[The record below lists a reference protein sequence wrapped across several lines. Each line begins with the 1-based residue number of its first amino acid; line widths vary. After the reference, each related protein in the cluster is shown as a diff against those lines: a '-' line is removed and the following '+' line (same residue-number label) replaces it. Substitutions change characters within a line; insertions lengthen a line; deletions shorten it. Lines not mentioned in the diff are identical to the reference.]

1 MSGPGSALG
10 TAPLLLWVHPGE
22 SKRKGLFQKS
32 GSLGTLWDL
41 RQAPPLLP
49 LSSWESV
56 DVGPPGCLSACC
68 LSPAEGPPLS
78 NTTFP
83 HVLPLI
89 TLLECDSAPA
99 EGPEPWGSTEHGV
112 EVVLA
117 HLEAARTVAHHGGL
131 YHTNAEV
138 KLQGECGGCRAPSTA
153 RHSSWPSIHS
163 QCLSLC
169 PAPAPLLLLSSP
181 AALIRSTSS
190 RSWRHQVAG
199 CTLAVVLSLAE
210 PQCSCL

>member
-1 MSGPGSALG
+1 MPRPGPASAPELGQGCSGFSWRNPKGLSQESESLGALSG
-10 TAPLLLWVHPGE
+10 TSGRPLPIKHPRWMAGPSGT
-22 SKRKGLFQKS
+22 SKRRV
-32 GSLGTLWDL
+32 SL
-41 RQAPPLLP
+41 
-49 LSSWESV
+49 
-56 DVGPPGCLSACC
+56 
-68 LSPAEGPPLS
+68 PAEGPPLS

-138 KLQGECGGCRAPSTA
+138 KLQGESWVATGGDPATDPASLGLPP
-153 RHSSWPSIHS
+153 HDL
-163 QCLSLC
+163 LS
-169 PAPAPLLLLSSP
+169 PLLQTPLRISP
-181 AALIRSTSS
+181 SLFPACFPDFFFSPLFFTYS
-190 RSWRHQVAG
+190 
-199 CTLAVVLSLAE
+199 AV
-210 PQCSCL
+210 

>member
-1 MSGPGSALG
+1 M
-10 TAPLLLWVHPGE
+10 V
-22 SKRKGLFQKS
+22 
-32 GSLGTLWDL
+32 SL
-41 RQAPPLLP
+41 
-49 LSSWESV
+49 
-56 DVGPPGCLSACC
+56 
-68 LSPAEGPPLS
+68 PAEGPPLS

-138 KLQGECGGCRAPSTA
+138 KLQGKSWVTSGGQDSFWSCWPGPFWSFS
-153 RHSSWPSIHS
+153 HMSSHFSVP
-163 QCLSLC
+163 LSC
-169 PAPAPLLLLSSP
+169 PISLTPFPHPFSS
-181 AALIRSTSS
+181 LTGGGGRTQ
-190 RSWRHQVAG
+190 R
-199 CTLAVVLSLAE
+199 
-210 PQCSCL
+210 